1 MANRRPKISVIGA
14 GFVGSTCAHWAAS
27 KELGDVVLIDINGDA
42 AKGKA
47 LDLFEASPV
56 EGFDSRIQGGSDYAL
71 TEGSDV
77 VVITAGLPRKP
88 GMSRDDLLA
97 TNAKI
102 VKECAQNVAKFSPNC
117 VLIVVSNPL
126 DAMCHVAMDASGF
139 PRERVLGMAGVL
151 DSARFRSFIAMECNV
166 SVEDVQAFV
175 FGGHGDTMVP
185 MPRYVSVGGVPLT
198 QMLSKERIDA
208 LVDRTRKGGAEIV
221 ELLKT
226 GSAYYAPAAS
236 AIQMVEAIVRDK
248 KRILPCAVYL
258 KGEYGV
264 DGLFVGV
271 LAKLGAKGLE
281 GVPTLE
287 MNSEEKDMF
296 GKSTAAVKG
305 LVDDMKR
312 LGLNS

>member
-56 EGFDSRIQGGSDYAL
+56 EGFDSNVIGGSDYTL
-71 TEGSDV
+71 TKDSDV

-126 DAMCHVAMDASGF
+126 DAMCHVAMDATGF

-198 QMLSKERIDA
+198 QMLPKDRIDA
-208 LVDRTRKGGAEIV
+208 IVDRTRKGGAEIV

-236 AIQMVEAIVRDK
+236 AVQMVEAIVRDK
-248 KRILPCAVYL
+248 KRILPCAVNL

-264 DGLFVGV
+264 TGLFVGV

-287 MNSEEKDMF
+287 MNAEEKDMF
-296 GKSTAAVKG
+296 GKSAAAVKG

-312 LGLNS
+312 LGLS

>member
-1 MANRRPKISVIGA
+1 MRRPKISVIGS
-14 GFVGSTCAHWAAS
+14 GFVGSTCAHWAAA

-56 EGFDSRIQGGSDYAL
+56 EGFDSRIEGGSDYAL
-71 TEGSDV
+71 TADSDV
-77 VVITAGLPRKP
+77 VIITAGLPRKP

-102 VKECAQNVAKFSPNC
+102 VKECASEVARYSPQC

-126 DAMCHVAMDASGF
+126 DAMCHVAMTASKF

-151 DSARFRSFIAMECNV
+151 DGARFRSFIAMELGV

-185 MPRYVSVGGVPLT
+185 MPRYVSVGGIPL
-198 QMLSKERIDA
+198 QQLLSEEKIAA

-221 ELLKT
+221 NLLKT

-236 AIQMVEAIVRDK
+236 AVQMAEAIIRDK
-248 KRILPCAVYL
+248 KRYLPCAVYL

-264 DGLFVGV
+264 QDLFCGV
-271 LAKLGAKGLE
+271 MAKLGAKGLE
-281 GVPTLE
+281 GVPALE
-287 MNSEEKDMF
+287 LNSHEKAMF
-296 GKSTAAVKG
+296 EKSAAAVKE
-305 LVDDMKR
+305 LVDAMAK
-312 LGLNS
+312 LGV